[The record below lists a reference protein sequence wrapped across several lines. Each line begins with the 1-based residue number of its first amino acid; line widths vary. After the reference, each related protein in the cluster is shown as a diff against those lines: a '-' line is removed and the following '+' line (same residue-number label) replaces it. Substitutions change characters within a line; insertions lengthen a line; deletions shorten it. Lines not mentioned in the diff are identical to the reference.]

1 MIKQVLLTALITMSI
16 FNLFGQNNKTENDFK
31 FKDSENKAIFT
42 CNHVLAGEPI
52 LYATH
57 DIDGDWQFLCGH
69 DNHTEENAK
78 IISLKQVVELDKTVN
93 DLYEMPQGVGAE
105 RDSIGAKWIP
115 FKLQEEYSNGDEK

>member
-1 MIKQVLLTALITMSI
+1 MIKQVLLTTLIPMSI
-16 FNLFGQNNKTENDFK
+16 FNLFGQNKNTENKFK

-52 LYATH
+52 LYVTH
-57 DIDGDWQFLCGH
+57 DSDGDWQFLCGN

-93 DLYEMPQGVGAE
+93 DLFEMPVGVGAE
-105 RDSIGAKWIP
+105 RESVEAKWTP
-115 FKLQEEYSNGDEK
+115 FKLQ